1 MQNFQVRSPDSS
13 MKADRMDASDKLDR
27 AQMSVIGADITITG
41 NIEASVDLHIEGRVI
56 GDVRCA
62 TLILGETS
70 KINGGIQAARVRVA
84 GTVEG
89 AIETR
94 DLAVEASGRVTG
106 EIVYGRLRV
115 ANGASLEGTLKCN
128 PPVEAPDSK
137 LKLVNP
143 KPEPKAEAKPAAK
156 AEAQPAMIVI
166 E

>member
-1 MQNFQVRSPDSS
+1 M
-13 MKADRMDASDKLDR
+13 
-27 AQMSVIGADITITG
+27 
-41 NIEASVDLHIEGRVI
+41 

-70 KINGGIQAARVRVA
+70 RINGGIYAERVRVA

-94 DLAVEASGRVTG
+94 DLAVEATGRVSG

-115 ANGASLEGTLKCN
+115 ANGANIEGNLKCN
-128 PPVEAPDSK
+128 PPVEAEPK
-137 LKLVNP
+137 LKVIS
-143 KPEPKAEAKPAAK
+143 PKAEPEVAKPAK
-156 AEAQPAMIVI
+156 AAAEPTMAVI